1 MPTVQK
7 YLKPE
12 VIRQIS
18 RLDLRAQFVVKG
30 FLQGLHASPFHGFS
44 VEFSE
49 HRRYTHGDDPK
60 DIDWLVYA
68 KTDKYYVKKFEA
80 ETNITGYLVMDLS
93 QSMAYTYRQELTK
106 FEYGIC
112 LAAALCYLMIYQQ
125 DPVGL
130 ITFDEKVRDSLPPKS
145 NRTQLGNILSHLA
158 RLKPSGKTDV
168 EQSITQIAAMLRH
181 RSLVMIFSDLLTE
194 PAPVLQSLR
203 RLRHGGHDVILF
215 HILDEAEVAFPFD
228 GMIEFEDPE
237 THDRIEVDATG
248 FRRDYLAE
256 IKTFRELFRREC
268 FQCGVDYVELDTSM
282 QFDKALTEYL
292 LSRRGRFNKQRRWGK
307 R

>member
-1 MPTVQK
+1 MSTAER

-12 VIRQIS
+12 VVNQIK
-18 RLDLRAQFVVKG
+18 RLDLRAQFIVKG

-93 QSMAYTYRQELTK
+93 RSMGYTYRQELTK
-106 FEYGIC
+106 FDYAIC
-112 LAAALCYLMIYQQ
+112 LAAALAYLMIHQQ

-130 ITFDEKVRDSLPPKS
+130 LTFDRNLRNSLAPKS
-145 NRTQLGNILSHLA
+145 RRSHLGDLLSLLA
-158 RLKPSGKTDV
+158 KLKPEGETDIAASLIQV
-168 EQSITQIAAMLRH
+168 AAMLKH
-181 RSLVMIFSDLLTE
+181 ASLVMVFSDLLAE
-194 PAPVLQSLR
+194 PDAVLQSLY
-203 RLRHGGHDVILF
+203 RLRHGGHDVIVF
-215 HILDEAEVAFPFD
+215 HILDEAEVRFPFG
-228 GMIEFEDPE
+228 GMVELEDPE
-237 THDRIEVDATG
+237 DHRLLAIDADG

-256 IKTFRELFRREC
+256 VDAFRERYRREC
-268 FQCGVDYVELDTSM
+268 VQARIDYVALDTSM
-282 QFDKALTEYL
+282 QFDRALMEYL
-292 LSRRGRFNKQRRWGK
+292 ANRSARG
-307 R
+307 

>member
-1 MPTVQK
+1 MPAVEQ

-18 RLDLRAQFVVKG
+18 RLDLRAQFIVKG

-49 HRRYTHGDDPK
+49 HRKYTPGDDPQ

-93 QSMAYTYRQELTK
+93 RSMGYTYRQELSK
-106 FEYGIC
+106 FESGIC
-112 LAAALCYLMIYQQ
+112 LAAALCYLMIHQQ

-130 ITFDEKVRDSLPPKS
+130 VSFDEKIRQSLPPRSK
-145 NRTQLGNILSHLA
+145 RTQLGNVLSLLA
-158 RLKPSGKTDV
+158 KLKPAGKTNIAH
-168 EQSITQIAAMLRH
+168 SLIQIAAMLRH
-181 RSLVMIFSDLLTE
+181 RSLVMLFSDLLGDPE
-194 PAPVLQSLR
+194 PILQALR

-215 HILDEAEVAFPFD
+215 HILDEAEVKFPFD
-228 GMIEFEDPE
+228 GMVEFEEPE
-237 THDRIEVDATG
+237 SQDKLLIDASS
-248 FRRDYLAE
+248 FRSDYVKELE
-256 IKTFRELFRREC
+256 NFRELYRREC
-268 FQCGVDYVELDTSM
+268 FQSGIDYVPLDTSM
-282 QFDKALTEYL
+282 QFDRALTEYL
-292 LSRRGRFNKQRRWGK
+292 VSRRARY
-307 R
+307 

>member
-1 MPTVQK
+1 MSTAEK

-12 VIRQIS
+12 VINQIK

-30 FLQGLHASPFHGFS
+30 FMQGLHASPFHGFS

-49 HRRYTHGDDPK
+49 HRKYTTGDDPN

-93 QSMAYTYRQELTK
+93 ESMAYTYRQQLSK
-106 FEYGIC
+106 FDYAIC
-112 LAAALCYLMIYQQ
+112 LAASLGYLMVHQQ

-130 ITFDEKVRDSLPPKS
+130 ITFDDKIRASLPPKS
-145 NRTQLGNILSHLA
+145 KRTHLGNLLSMLTNL
-158 RLKPSGKTDV
+158 RPSGKTDV
-168 EQSITQIAAMLRH
+168 AKSIQQIAAMLRH
-181 RSLVMIFSDLLTE
+181 RSLVMIFSDLLVDPE
-194 PAPVLQSLR
+194 PVMQSLH

-215 HILDEAEVAFPFD
+215 HVLDEAEVHFPFS
-228 GMIEFEDPE
+228 GVIEFEEPE
-237 THDRIEVDATG
+237 SDERLQVDATN

-256 IKTFRELFRREC
+256 VERFREQYRRDC
-268 FQCGVDYVELDTSM
+268 FQSGIDYVGLDTSM
-282 QFDKALTEYL
+282 QFDRALLEYL
-292 LSRRGRFNKQRRWGK
+292 NSRRARY
-307 R
+307 

>member
-1 MPTVQK
+1 MNTAEK

-18 RLDLRAQFVVKG
+18 RLDLRAQFIVKG

-49 HRRYTHGDDPK
+49 HRKYTIGDNPQ

-93 QSMAYTYRQELTK
+93 RSMAYTYRQELTK
-106 FEYGIC
+106 FDYAIC
-112 LAAALCYLMIYQQ
+112 LAAALCYLMVHQQ

-130 ITFDEKVRDSLPPKS
+130 ITFDERIRDSLPPRSK
-145 NRTQLGNILSHLA
+145 RTQLGNVLSLLA
-158 RLKPSGKTDV
+158 KLKPAGKTEIAKSLV
-168 EQSITQIAAMLRH
+168 QIAAMLKH
-181 RSLVMIFSDLLTE
+181 RSLVMLFTDLLAE
-194 PAPVLQSLR
+194 PGPILRALR

-215 HILDEAEVAFPFD
+215 HVLDEAEVHFPFD
-228 GMIEFEDPE
+228 GIVEFEEPE
-237 THDRIEVDATG
+237 SEEKLQVDAGG
-248 FRRDYLAE
+248 FRSDYLAE
-256 IKTFRELFRREC
+256 VQGFCEMYRREC
-268 FQCGVDYVELDTSM
+268 FKSGIDYVGIDTSM
-282 QFDKALTEYL
+282 QFDKALVEYL
-292 LSRRGRFNKQRRWGK
+292 VSRRARG
-307 R
+307 

>member
-1 MPTVQK
+1 MSTVEK

-18 RLDLRAQFVVKG
+18 RLDLRAQFIVKG

-49 HRRYTHGDDPK
+49 HRKYTTGDDPD

-93 QSMAYTYRQELTK
+93 SSMGYTFRQELTK

-112 LAAALCYLMIYQQ
+112 LAAALCWLMVHQQ

-130 ITFDEKVRDSLPPKS
+130 ITFDEQIRESLPAKS
-145 NRTQLGNILSHLA
+145 KRTQIAQVLSLLA
-158 RLKPSGKTDV
+158 KLKPTGKTDIAR
-168 EQSITQIAAMLRH
+168 SLTQIAAMLRH
-181 RSLVMIFSDLLTE
+181 RSLVMLFSDLLTDPE
-194 PAPVLQSLR
+194 PVLQSLR
-203 RLRHGGHDVILF
+203 RLRHRGHDVILF
-215 HILDEAEVAFPFD
+215 HILDEAEVNFPFH
-228 GMIEFEDPE
+228 GTVEFEEPE
-237 THDRIEVDATG
+237 TTDRLQVDADG
-248 FRRDYLAE
+248 FRADYLSE
-256 IKTFRELFRREC
+256 IRGFREFYRRHC
-268 FQCGVDYVELDTSM
+268 FQAGIDYVPLDTSM
-282 QFDKALTEYL
+282 QFDRALTEYL
-292 LSRRGRFNKQRRWGK
+292 LTRRMRG
-307 R
+307 

>member
-1 MPTVQK
+1 MPTVEK

-18 RLDLRAQFVVKG
+18 RLDLRAQFIVKG

-49 HRRYTHGDDPK
+49 HRKYAPGDNPD

-93 QSMAYTYRQELTK
+93 ASMAYTHEQELSK
-106 FEYGIC
+106 FEYSIC
-112 LAAALCYLMIYQQ
+112 LAAALCYLMIHQQ

-130 ITFDEKVRDSLPPKS
+130 ITFGEKIIDSLAPKS
-145 NRTQLGNILSHLA
+145 KRAQIGNILSLLA
-158 RLKPSGKTDV
+158 KLEPS
-168 EQSITQIAAMLRH
+168 EQTNIGNSLNQLAAMLRH
-181 RSLVMIFSDLLTE
+181 SSLVMIFSDLLAE
-194 PAPVLQSLR
+194 PAEVIAALR

-215 HILDEAEVAFPFD
+215 HVLDQAEVAFPFE
-228 GMIEFEDPE
+228 GLVELEDPE
-237 THDRIEVDATG
+237 TSETIEVDADAYRSEYLDEIND
-248 FRRDYLAE
+248 FRTMYA
-256 IKTFRELFRREC
+256 REC
-268 FQCGVDYVELDTSM
+268 RQSGIDYVPLDTSM
-282 QFDKALTEYL
+282 QFDRALTEYL
-292 LSRRGRFNKQRRWGK
+292 INRRNWG
-307 R
+307 

>member
-1 MPTVQK
+1 MATVEK

-18 RLDLRAQFVVKG
+18 RLDLRAQFIVKG

-49 HRRYTHGDDPK
+49 HRKYSSGDDPK

-93 QSMAYTYRQELTK
+93 GSMGYSHEQELTK
-106 FEYGIC
+106 FEYSIC
-112 LAAALCYLMIYQQ
+112 LAAALCYLMIHQN

-130 ITFDEKVRDSLPPKS
+130 VTFGEKILDVLPPKS
-145 NRTQLGNILSHLA
+145 KRQQIGNILSILA
-158 RLKPSGKTDV
+158 NLRPNKQTDIAHSLD
-168 EQSITQIAAMLRH
+168 QLAAMLRH
-181 RSLVMIFSDLLTE
+181 SSLVMVFSDLLAE
-194 PAPVLQSLR
+194 PDDVIAALR

-215 HILDEAEVAFPFD
+215 HVLDHAEVEFPFD
-228 GMIEFEDPE
+228 GLVELRDPE
-237 THDRIEVDATG
+237 SDQSLEVDADGYRT
-248 FRRDYLAE
+248 DYLEA
-256 IKTFRELFRREC
+256 IADFRTTYAKEC
-268 FQCGVDYVELDTSM
+268 RQSRIDYVPLDTSM
-282 QFDKALTEYL
+282 QFDRALTEYL
-292 LSRRGRFNKQRRWGK
+292 ANRHNWG
-307 R
+307 